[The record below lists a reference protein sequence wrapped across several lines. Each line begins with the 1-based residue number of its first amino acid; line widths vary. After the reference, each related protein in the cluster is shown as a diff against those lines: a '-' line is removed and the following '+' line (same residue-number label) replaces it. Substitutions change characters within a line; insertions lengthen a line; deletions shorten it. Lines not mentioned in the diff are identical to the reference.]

1 MYLGCMG
8 SNPWA
13 GLPQGKIKRK
23 EDKKMTKKL
32 LQERCEYF
40 SEITGQ
46 NIEARYY
53 NGYVHVVN
61 AENGTI
67 YAVGTK
73 QYCYDAI
80 YNMMQG
86 FWLASVKYAN

>member
-1 MYLGCMG
+1 MG
-8 SNPWA
+8 SNPLA

-32 LQERCEYF
+32 LQERCDYF

-46 NIEARYY
+46 KIEARYY
-53 NGYVHVVN
+53 NGYAHIVN

-73 QYCYDAI
+73 QYCYEAI

-86 FWLASVKYAN
+86 FWIASAKYAN

>member
-1 MYLGCMG
+1 
-8 SNPWA
+8 
-13 GLPQGKIKRK
+13 
-23 EDKKMTKKL
+23 MTKKI

-40 SEITGQ
+40 SEIAGQ
-46 NIEARYY
+46 KIEVRYY

-86 FWLASVKYAN
+86 FWLASAKYAN

>member
-1 MYLGCMG
+1 
-8 SNPWA
+8 
-13 GLPQGKIKRK
+13 
-23 EDKKMTKKL
+23 MTKKL

-40 SEITGQ
+40 SEIAGQ
-46 NIEARYY
+46 KIEVRYY
-53 NGYVHVVN
+53 KDYAHVVN

-86 FWLASVKYAN
+86 FWLASAKYAN

>member
-1 MYLGCMG
+1 MG
-8 SNPWA
+8 SNPLV

-32 LQERCEYF
+32 LQERCDYF

-46 NIEARYY
+46 KIEARYY
-53 NGYVHVVN
+53 NDYAHIVN

-73 QYCYDAI
+73 QYCYEAI

-86 FWLASVKYAN
+86 FWLASAKYAN

>member
-1 MYLGCMG
+1 MG
-8 SNPWA
+8 SNPLA
-13 GLPQGKIKRK
+13 GLPKGKIKRK

-32 LQERCEYF
+32 LQERCDYF
-40 SEITGQ
+40 SEIAGQ
-46 NIEARYY
+46 KIEARYY
-53 NGYVHVVN
+53 NGYTHVVN

-73 QYCYDAI
+73 QYCYEAV

-86 FWLASVKYAN
+86 FWLLRQ